1 MKQVLHT
8 MPDRSRRCRFR
19 GTAAA
24 LAIGL
29 SAACAPALAGDAG
42 SSFRIIIN
50 VLPEA
55 AGTCSASSSGGAP
68 QVTCRPSVV
77 GSTSGGTTGA
87 GNDPDS
93 PLVAYRRSSD
103 PSVRLAGELVEVGVE
118 NHYAWAQGSHLA
130 WGEYSSRL
138 VVAGEIRYVEM
149 TLAW

>member
-8 MPDRSRRCRFR
+8 RPNRPRRRRFR
-19 GTAAA
+19 GAAAA

-29 SAACAPALAGDAG
+29 SAAWTAALAGGAG
-42 SSFRIIIN
+42 SSFRITIN
-50 VLPEA
+50 FLPEA
-55 AGTCSASSSGGAP
+55 AGSCSASSSGGAP

-77 GSTSGGTTGA
+77 GGTSGGGAGA

-93 PLVAYRRSSD
+93 PLVGYRRNAD
-103 PSVRLAGELVEVGVE
+103 APLRLAGELVEVGVE

-138 VVAGEIRYVEM
+138 VMAGGIEYVEM